1 MKRILL
7 IAIALSGSLALFSQ
21 DFDRL
26 MTKKQV
32 DCSDIS
38 YNSSLLLIE
47 YLEADKTDSAGQLL
61 RYWEQK
67 CGMREPIFRA
77 KILLAL
83 DNKTY
88 SDSLLTKGALNHIY
102 NYQNRMDMIKY
113 GSFFSYDNYMSYYG
127 FVPPGQE
134 FDDYT
139 RELASRLKKN
149 YQPGTMPYLLAEF
162 YSSNYDTI
170 FSEIQTKAYGQNN
183 LTTEYEKA
191 VDYYRNM
198 GEFHMAWI
206 TGIWIPDGALK
217 VLGNHPELGFQMGAK
232 QNKMNYDFTIAI
244 KFLDSPEKYYATRK
258 KSGNV
263 PELTDHFLGGY
274 IGLDVGRDL
283 LAQKGHELQITG
295 GIALDGFDAL
305 PEDKDNDLKAAST
318 WTYNFNLG
326 LGYRYYITNT
336 FYLGLRAKYNITDY
350 SLNKVVDLKGN
361 TMTVQLMIG
370 GVNNIFRN
378 NNLKQLRY
386 KMRK

>member
-7 IAIALSGSLALFSQ
+7 ISIALCCSIALYSQ

-26 MTKKQV
+26 MTRRQV
-32 DCSDIS
+32 DCQDVS

-47 YLEADKTDSAGQLL
+47 YLQADKTDSAVQLL

-77 KILLAL
+77 RILMAL
-83 DNKTY
+83 DNG
-88 SDSLLTKGALNHIY
+88 SFADSLLTKGTLNNIF
-102 NYQNRMDMIKY
+102 NYQSRMDMIKY
-113 GSFFSYDNYMSYYG
+113 ERYYSYDNYMAYYG

-139 RELASRLKKN
+139 RELAARLKQK
-149 YQPGTMPYLLAEF
+149 YQTGTMPYLLAEF
-162 YSSNYDTI
+162 YSANYDTI
-170 FSEIQTKAYGQNN
+170 FSEIQANDYGQNN
-183 LTTEYEKA
+183 LTTEYQKA

-206 TGIWIPDGALK
+206 TGIWMPNGALK

-244 KFLDSPEKYYATRK
+244 KFLDTPEKYLATRK
-258 KSGNV
+258 KTGNA

-283 LAQKGHELQITG
+283 VAKNGHELQFTG

-305 PEDKDNDLKAAST
+305 PEDKDNNLKAAST

-336 FYLGLRAKYNITDY
+336 FYLGLRAKFNITDY

-361 TMTVQLMIG
+361 VVTVQFMIG

-378 NNLKQLRY
+378 NNLGQLKY

>member
-1 MKRILL
+1 MKRFLL
-7 IAIALSGSLALFSQ
+7 IILTLACGATAYSQ
-21 DFDRL
+21 DFERL
-26 MTKKQV
+26 MTKRQV

-47 YLEADKTDSAGQLL
+47 YLEADKIDSAGQLL

-83 DNKTY
+83 NNDAY
-88 SDSLLTKGALNHIY
+88 SDSLLTKGTLANVY

-113 GSFFSYDNYMSYYG
+113 GTYFSYDNYMSYYG

-139 RELASRLKKN
+139 LELAARLKQN
-149 YQPGTMPYLLAEF
+149 YQPGTMPFLLAEF
-162 YSSNYDTI
+162 YSANYDTI
-170 FSEIQTKAYGQNN
+170 FSEIQADDYGQNN
-183 LTTEYEKA
+183 LTTEYKKA
-191 VDYYRNM
+191 VDHYRNM

-206 TGIWIPDGALK
+206 TGIWIPNGALK

-232 QNKMNYDFTIAI
+232 QNKMNYDFTILI
-244 KFLDSPEKYYATRK
+244 KFLDTPEKYFATRK
-258 KSGNV
+258 KNGNV
-263 PELTDHFLGGY
+263 PQLTDHFLGGY

-283 LAQKGHELQITG
+283 VAKNGHELQLTG

-305 PEDKDNDLKAAST
+305 EEDKDNDLKAAST

-336 FYLGLRAKYNITDY
+336 FYLGLRAKYNLTDY

-361 TMTVQLMIG
+361 VVTVQFMIG

-378 NNLKQLRY
+378 NNLKQL
-386 KMRK
+386 KHKIRK